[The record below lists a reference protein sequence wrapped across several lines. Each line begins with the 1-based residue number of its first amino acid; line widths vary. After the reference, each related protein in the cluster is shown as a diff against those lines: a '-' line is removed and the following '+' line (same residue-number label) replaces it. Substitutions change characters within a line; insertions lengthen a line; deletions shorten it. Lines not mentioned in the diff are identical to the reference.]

1 MLFVMNSKLTKVI
14 GKDKENHITKIV
26 NPMKKVNHMYILYIY
41 ICIYYIHVYIYICV
55 YIIYCFLTVCLVQWL
70 HEVALC
76 QAPTRHLLIFKSSDR
91 WKIYFSWSFL
101 ENLKLHGEFWRKFDW
116 KDIQTIFLYVCLE
129 VSKPKSKKNRWIE
142 LKIFQGCFKTKKKQ
156 KHMKSFIT

>member
-14 GKDKENHITKIV
+14 GKDKENDITKIV

-41 ICIYYIHVYIYICV
+41 MYILYTCIYIYICV

-76 QAPTRHLLIFKSSDR
+76 
-91 WKIYFSWSFL
+91 
-101 ENLKLHGEFWRKFDW
+101 
-116 KDIQTIFLYVCLE
+116 
-129 VSKPKSKKNRWIE
+129 
-142 LKIFQGCFKTKKKQ
+142 
-156 KHMKSFIT
+156 